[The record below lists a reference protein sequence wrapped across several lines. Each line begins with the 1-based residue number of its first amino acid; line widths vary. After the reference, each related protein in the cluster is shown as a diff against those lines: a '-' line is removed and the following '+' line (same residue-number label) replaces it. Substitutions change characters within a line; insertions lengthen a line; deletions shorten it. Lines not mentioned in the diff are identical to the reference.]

1 MTNKWR
7 LPIRIAGGVP
17 VIAVFGDGPVWHD
30 TTPQTPDEEKWLKH
44 HDKIVS
50 ELEID
55 KIKTMPEDA
64 TDG

>member
-1 MTNKWR
+1 M
-7 LPIRIAGGVP
+7 
-17 VIAVFGDGPVWHD
+17 IAVFGDGPVWHD

-55 KIKTMPEDA
+55 KIKTMPEDVA
-64 TDG
+64 DG